1 MNNATSI
8 ASGAPRGLLATSLDR
23 PLDYLGR
30 LAVATLFLDAAR
42 YHLTPGGWEKT
53 LADMVARGVPLPV
66 PALLVAMAASIGLSV
81 ALLLNIKARW
91 SALGLALYTICVSLV
106 MYTPFVGLG
115 QISFI
120 LFLKDLCIF
129 GALLS
134 LSRNL
139 PDSGWRPIFWGAR

>member
-1 MNNATSI
+1 MSTDTSR
-8 ASGAPRGLLATSLDR
+8 AFDR
-23 PLDYLGR
+23 PLDLLGKV
-30 LAVATLFLDAAR
+30 AVAALFLDAAR

-53 LADMVARGVPLPV
+53 LADMAARGLPFRV
-66 PALLVAMAASIGLSV
+66 PALLVAMVTSIFLSI
-81 ALLLNIKARW
+81 ALVLNVKAREA
-91 SALGLALYTICVSLV
+91 ALGLALYAIGVSLV

-115 QISFI
+115 QAAFI

-139 PDSGWRPIFWGAR
+139 PASGWHPSFGPAR